1 MKLLHA
7 LRLLLDVFG
16 ALFLLI
22 ILFGAIFGRTLPY
35 ETFQELGAFGF
46 YLALGIGA
54 IIWIAWLVYF
64 GVSRKHD
71 LGVQNTEPPL

>member
-35 ETFQELGAFGF
+35 ETFLDLGAFGF
-46 YLALGIGA
+46 YVMLAIGIVVWLA
-54 IIWIAWLVYF
+54 RLVYF
-64 GVSRKHD
+64 GVSRKHE
-71 LGVQNTEPPL
+71 LGVKHDEPPL